1 MTGIATSVTFS
12 KMEKDIIDFCV
23 SQYFLRPDGHV
34 TLQSVID
41 RFYPDGAPKHAP
53 SAMARRLRMIQLKTH
68 ALGIPGPRRVS
79 KVGRGNRAVYAWG

>member
-12 KMEKDIIDFCV
+12 KTEKEIIDFCALEAAK
-23 SQYFLRPDGHV
+23 SPDSSV
-34 TLQSVID
+34 TLQSVIEH
-41 RFYPDGAPKHAP
+41 FHPSNAPKHAP

-68 ALGIPGPRRVS
+68 ALGISGPRRVS